1 LWYFTAVYSVGL
13 YVEGS
18 AAKKALHKYKG
29 KDADQLLINQNVFD
43 GESTTILTNNAFR
56 SMSCFVSCF
65 FEIWQEIG
73 AGEVAQLVAS

>member
-1 LWYFTAVYSVGL
+1 M

-43 GESTTILTNNAFR
+43 GESTTIRTNNAFC
-56 SMSCFVSCF
+56 SMSRSVSCF
-65 FEIWQEIG
+65 I
-73 AGEVAQLVAS
+73 